1 MKSIKSVLLIILLS
15 TFIFIGCKKDD
26 PDSVACDVVKDN
38 LPLAGNQEVPANT
51 STAMGKLNVSF
62 DTCNNLLRFTI
73 TWMELSGNP
82 VGAHIHGT
90 ASMGVNASVKYDF
103 SAAIPKVTSGT
114 FTDTVLVDNVALIKA
129 SLLQDMYYVNIHTAT
144 YPGGE
149 IRGQID
155 F

>member
-1 MKSIKSVLLIILLS
+1 
-15 TFIFIGCKKDD
+15 
-26 PDSVACDVVKDN
+26 
-38 LPLAGNQEVPANT
+38 
-51 STAMGKLNVSF
+51 
-62 DTCNNLLRFTI
+62 
-73 TWMELSGNP
+73 
-82 VGAHIHGT
+82 
-90 ASMGVNASVKYDF
+90 MGVNASVKYDF

-114 FTDTVLVDNVALIKA
+114 FTDTVLLDNVALIKA

>member
-1 MKSIKSVLLIILLS
+1 
-15 TFIFIGCKKDD
+15 
-26 PDSVACDVVKDN
+26 
-38 LPLAGNQEVPANT
+38 
-51 STAMGKLNVSF
+51 MGKLNVSF

-82 VGAHIHGT
+82 VGAHIHGI

-114 FTDTVLVDNVALIKA
+114 FTDTVLLDNVALIKA